1 MRWLEALRRH
11 GLWLLP
17 ATTLA
22 LVLAVAWRDPGT
34 LRGLR
39 HAVFDQAQRW
49 SPRVYEP
56 APVLIVD
63 IDEESLRRVGQWPW
77 PRTRVAELVG
87 RLQQGGAAAV
97 GLDVVFAEADR
108 TSPRELLKATR
119 LPPAAAQALATLPDH
134 DEVLAQ
140 ALRAGPVA
148 LGFALDGA
156 DGAAGATA
164 TGYDGGGAG
173 VDDGSA
179 CQSPAGFVTLGGAA
193 DAQLRSFHG
202 CVQSIPVLTA
212 AAPGHGALS
221 FIPDEDGVLRRLPLL
236 FDLQG
241 RLVPSLAAETLR
253 LALGTN
259 RYTVQAAPD
268 DGGVIGLRLGQLR
281 IPTTADASMWV
292 HYTPPQPARYVPAW
306 QVLAGEL
313 PPERLRDQIV
323 LVGTSAQGLLDLRFS
338 PLGGIIPG
346 VEVHAQALEQ
356 IVTGHWLQRPG
367 WAPAAELLAVAV
379 GGLLVAV
386 AAMQAGALVSAAA
399 FAALASTLLGG
410 AWWAFT
416 RQGLLLDPLL
426 PTLAM
431 LAVFLPTTVVRH
443 VMSDRQQR
451 WVRHAFSR
459 YVSPNLV
466 DYLIA
471 QPQALELGGRRQR
484 CSFVFTDLAG
494 FTSVMERMDPAQAV
508 TVLNQYLDGM
518 IAIAFAHEGTLDRIV
533 GDAVAI
539 VFSAPVQQA
548 DHERRAVDC
557 ALAMHRFAQDYLAAR
572 RAEGVAFCETR
583 IGVHTGEVIVGN
595 FGGSHIFDYRALGD
609 PVNTASRLEGA
620 NKYLGT
626 HVCLSQATLDGCPG
640 LPVRPVGRLRVA
652 GRQEPIMVYEP
663 LAATDGQA
671 VQQEAYAQAYAAMTE
686 GSSAARARFAQ
697 LQQDSPHDKLV
708 QLHAA
713 RLQAGSVDN
722 LIELAGK

>member
-1 MRWLEALRRH
+1 MRWLEVLRRH

-17 ATTLA
+17 ASMLA
-22 LVLAVAWRDPGT
+22 LVMGVGWHDPGL

-49 SPRVYEP
+49 SPRVYEE
-56 APVLIVD
+56 APVVIVD

-77 PRTRVAELVG
+77 PRTRVADLVS
-87 RLQQGGAAAV
+87 RLQQAGAASV

-108 TSPRELLKATR
+108 TSPRELLKSTR
-119 LPPAAAQALATLPDH
+119 LPHGAAAALAALPDH
-134 DEVLAQ
+134 DDVLADV
-140 ALRAGPVA
+140 LRTGPVA
-148 LGFALDGA
+148 LGFALNGA
-156 DGAAGATA
+156 DAAAGPSPPGRGDSADDAATP
-164 TGYDGGGAG
+164 
-173 VDDGSA
+173 

-193 DAQLRSFHG
+193 DAQLRRFAG
-202 CVQSIPVLTA
+202 CVQSIPVLTDA
-212 AAPGHGALS
+212 AQGHGALS

-253 LALGTN
+253 LAVGAS
-259 RYTVQAAPD
+259 RYTVQAADD
-268 DGGVIGLRLGQLR
+268 DGGIIGLVVGKLR
-281 IPTTADASMWV
+281 VPTTSDAAMWV
-292 HYTPPQPARYVPAW
+292 HYAPPRSERYVPAW
-306 QVLAGEL
+306 QVLAGAVPE
-313 PPERLRDQIV
+313 ERLKDRMV

-356 IVTGHWLQRPG
+356 IATGHWLQRPG
-367 WAPAAELLAVAV
+367 WAPAMELMTLAA
-379 GGLLVAV
+379 GGLFVAV
-386 AAMQAGALVSAAA
+386 AAMRCGALVSAGA
-399 FAALASTLLGG
+399 FSALGVLLLGG
-410 AWWAFT
+410 AWLVF
-416 RQGLLLDPLL
+416 RQQGLLLDPML
-426 PTLAM
+426 PTLGM

-443 VMSDRQQR
+443 VMSERRQR
-451 WVRHAFSR
+451 WVRHAFAR

-466 DYLIA
+466 DYLIE

-548 DHERRAVDC
+548 DHERRAVNC

-572 RAEGVAFCETR
+572 RAEGVEFCETR

-595 FGGSHIFDYRALGD
+595 FGGSTIFDYRALGD

-626 HVCLSQATLDGCPG
+626 HVCLSQATLDGCPN

-652 GRQEPIMVYEP
+652 GRREPIMVYEP
-663 LAATDGQA
+663 LAASDGQA
-671 VQQEAYAQAYAAMTE
+671 VQQEAYAQAYAAMTA
-686 GSSAARARFAQ
+686 GSSAAAERFQ
-697 LQQDSPHDKLV
+697 RLQEDSPGDRLV
-708 QLHAA
+708 QLHIA
-713 RLQAGSVDN
+713 RLKSGSMDN
-722 LIELAGK
+722 VIELSGK

>member
-1 MRWLEALRRH
+1 MRWLEVLRRH

-17 ATTLA
+17 ASTLA
-22 LVLAVAWRDPGT
+22 LVMAVAWHDPGT

-56 APVLIVD
+56 APVLVVD

-77 PRTRVAELVG
+77 PRTRVAELVS
-87 RLQQGGAAAV
+87 RLQHGGAAAV

-108 TSPRELLKATR
+108 TSPRELLKSTP

-140 ALRAGPVA
+140 ALRAAPVA

-156 DGAAGATA
+156 DGAADAA
-164 TGYDGGGAG
+164 PPAQAG
-173 VDDGSA
+173 LGEITDA
-179 CQSPAGFVTLGGAA
+179 PCQSPAGFVTLGGAA
-193 DAQLRSFHG
+193 DAQLRPFGS

-253 LALGTN
+253 LAMGAS

-268 DGGVIGLRLGQLR
+268 DGGVIGLRLGPLR
-281 IPTTADASMWV
+281 IPTTADGSMWV
-292 HYTPPQPARYVPAW
+292 HYTPPHPARYVPAW

-313 PPERLRDQIV
+313 PAGRLQHQIV

-356 IVTGHWLQRPG
+356 IVGGHWLQRPG
-367 WAPAAELLAVAV
+367 WAPAAELLAVAL

-386 AAMQAGALVSAAA
+386 AAMTAGALVSAGA
-399 FAALASTLLGG
+399 FAALAAALLGG

-426 PTLAM
+426 PTLGM
-431 LAVFLPTTVVRH
+431 LAVFLPTTVLRH

-466 DYLIA
+466 DYLIE

-652 GRQEPIMVYEP
+652 GRQGALMVYEP

-671 VQQEAYAQAYAAMTE
+671 VQQEAYAQAYAAMTA
-686 GSSAARARFAQ
+686 GSGAAAERFRQ
-697 LQQDSPHDKLV
+697 LHQASPQDRLV
-708 QLHAA
+708 QLHAT
-713 RLQAGSVDN
+713 RLSTGTIDD

>member
-1 MRWLEALRRH
+1 MRWLEALRRQ

-17 ATTLA
+17 AGMLA
-22 LVLAVAWRDPGT
+22 LVMGVAWHDPGMV
-34 LRGLR
+34 RGLR

-49 SPRVYEP
+49 SPRVYEE

-77 PRTRVAELVG
+77 PRPRVAELVS
-87 RLQQGGAAAV
+87 RLQQAGAASV

-108 TSPRELLKATR
+108 TSPRQLLKSTR
-119 LPPAAAQALATLPDH
+119 LPREAAAALAALPDH
-134 DEVLAQ
+134 DELLAD

-156 DGAAGATA
+156 DAAAGTSA
-164 TGYDGGGAG
+164 AG
-173 VDDGSA
+173 HKDAVDDDA
-179 CQSPAGFVTLGGAA
+179 ATCQSPAGFVTLGGAA
-193 DAQLRSFHG
+193 DAQLRAFSG
-202 CVQSIPVLTA
+202 CVQSIPVLTRA
-212 AAPGHGALS
+212 AQGHGALS

-253 LALGTN
+253 LAVN
-259 RYTVQAAPD
+259 APRYTVQAAAD
-268 DGGVIGLRLGQLR
+268 DGGVIGLAVGKLR
-281 IPTTADASMWV
+281 IPTTADAGMWV
-292 HYTPPQPARYVPAW
+292 HYTRPQAERYVPAW
-306 QVLAGEL
+306 RVLAGEV
-313 PPERLRDQIV
+313 PVERLQHRMV

-356 IVTGHWLQRPG
+356 IATGHWLQRPG
-367 WAPAAELLAVAV
+367 WAPASELIAVAL
-379 GGLLVAV
+379 GGLLVAI
-386 AAMQAGALVSAAA
+386 AAMRCGALVSAAA
-399 FAALASTLLGG
+399 FSALAATLLGG
-410 AWWAFT
+410 AWLAFT
-416 RQGLLLDPLL
+416 RQGLLLDPMM
-426 PTLAM
+426 PTLGM

-443 VMSDRQQR
+443 VISDRQQR
-451 WVRHAFSR
+451 WVRHAFAR

-466 DYLIA
+466 DYLID
-471 QPQALELGGRRQR
+471 QPHALELGGRRQR

-539 VFSAPVQQA
+539 VFSAPVPQA
-548 DHERRAVDC
+548 DHEQRAVNC

-572 RAEGVAFCETR
+572 RAEGVEFCETR

-595 FGGSHIFDYRALGD
+595 FGGSTIFDYRALGD

-626 HVCLSQATLDGCPG
+626 RVCLSQATLDGCPD

-663 LAATDGQA
+663 MAATDGQA
-671 VQQEAYAQAYAAMTE
+671 VHREAYAQAYAAMTA
-686 GSSAARARFAQ
+686 GSSAAAGRFQ
-697 LQQDSPHDKLV
+697 RLHEDSPGDRLV
-708 QLHAA
+708 QLHMA
-713 RLQAGSVDN
+713 RLKSGSTDN
-722 LIELAGK
+722 VIELSGK

>member
-1 MRWLEALRRH
+1 M
-11 GLWLLP
+11 
-17 ATTLA
+17 LA
-22 LVLAVAWRDPGT
+22 LVLGVAWHDPGMV
-34 LRGLR
+34 RGVR

-49 SPRVYEP
+49 SPRVYEE

-63 IDEESLRRVGQWPW
+63 IDEESLRRLGQWPW
-77 PRTRVAELVG
+77 PRTRVAELVS
-87 RLQQGGAAAV
+87 RLQRAGAASV

-108 TSPRELLKATR
+108 TSPRQLLKSIR
-119 LPPAAAQALATLPDH
+119 LPREAAAALAALPDH
-134 DEVLAQ
+134 DELLAEV
-140 ALRAGPVA
+140 LRAGPVA

-156 DGAAGATA
+156 DAAAGTSA
-164 TGYDGGGAG
+164 AG
-173 VDDGSA
+173 HKDAVDDDA
-179 CQSPAGFVTLGGAA
+179 ATCQSPAGFVTLGGAP
-193 DAQLRSFHG
+193 DAQLRAFAG
-202 CVQSIPVLTA
+202 CVQSIPVLTRA
-212 AAPGHGALS
+212 AQGHGALS

-253 LALGTN
+253 LAVN
-259 RYTVQAAPD
+259 APRYTVQAAAD
-268 DGGVIGLRLGQLR
+268 NGGVIGLIVGKLR
-281 IPTTADASMWV
+281 IPTTAEAGMWV
-292 HYTPPQPARYVPAW
+292 HYTLPRAERYVPAW
-306 QVLAGEL
+306 KVLAGEV
-313 PPERLRDQIV
+313 PAKRLQGQMV

-356 IVTGHWLQRPG
+356 ITTGHWLQRPG
-367 WAPAAELLAVAV
+367 WAPAVELMAVAL
-379 GGLLVAV
+379 GGLLVAI
-386 AAMQAGALVSAAA
+386 AAMRCGALVSAAA
-399 FAALASTLLGG
+399 FAALATTLLGG
-410 AWWAFT
+410 AWLAFT
-416 RQGLLLDPLL
+416 RHGLLLDTML
-426 PTLAM
+426 PTLGM

-451 WVRHAFSR
+451 WVRHAFAR

-466 DYLIA
+466 DYLID

-548 DHERRAVDC
+548 DHEQRAVNC

-572 RAEGVAFCETR
+572 RAEGVEFCETR

-595 FGGSHIFDYRALGD
+595 FGGNTIFDYRALGD

-626 HVCLSQATLDGCPG
+626 RVCLSQATLDGCPD

-663 LAATDGQA
+663 MAATDGQA
-671 VQQEAYAQAYAAMTE
+671 VQQEAYAQAYAAMTA
-686 GSSAARARFAQ
+686 GNSAAVGSFQR
-697 LQQDSPHDKLV
+697 LHEDSPGDRLV
-708 QLHAA
+708 QLHMA
-713 RLQAGSVDN
+713 RLKSGSTDN
-722 LIELAGK
+722 VIELSSK